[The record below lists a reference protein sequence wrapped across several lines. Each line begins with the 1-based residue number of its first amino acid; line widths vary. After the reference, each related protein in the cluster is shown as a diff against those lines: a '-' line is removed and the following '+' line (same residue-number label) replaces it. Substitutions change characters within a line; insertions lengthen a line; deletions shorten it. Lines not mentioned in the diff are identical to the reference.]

1 MCVDD
6 NVIDPIDLL
15 LNDKSTE
22 PWRYWYRAR
31 GTSPELSYVAQ
42 RLLRLTCS
50 ASATG
55 QDLAT
60 SLMLGAMVS
69 GWRQRV
75 TGESSHVHK
84 DTAKGRR

>member
-50 ASATG
+50 ASASERNWSG
-55 QDLAT
+55 LSYILDARRNG
-60 SLMLGAMVS
+60 LGVETA
-69 GWRQRV
+69 
-75 TGESSHVHK
+75 SHW
-84 DTAKGRR
+84 